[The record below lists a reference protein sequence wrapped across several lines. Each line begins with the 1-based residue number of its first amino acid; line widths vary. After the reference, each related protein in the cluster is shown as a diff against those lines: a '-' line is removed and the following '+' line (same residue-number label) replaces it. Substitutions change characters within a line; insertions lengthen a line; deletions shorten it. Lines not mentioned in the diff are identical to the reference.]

1 MTGGPEQPAPDSAY
15 KEARHRARGA
25 ALQMLYQWEVGKV
38 PISDVRATF
47 WQHGEDLV
55 PPLSDVARTFAN
67 GLAAGVSARVEDLDP
82 LIAEA
87 AAHWRLERMNVM
99 DRLILR
105 LAVYEFLHE
114 PGTPGSVIIN
124 EALEL
129 ARSFSADEAV
139 AFINGILDAIRRKLE
154 RS

>member
-1 MTGGPEQPAPDSAY
+1 MATSGGPAPDSAY
-15 KEARHRARGA
+15 HEARHRARGA

-38 PISDVRATF
+38 AISEVRATF
-47 WQHGEDLV
+47 WQHSDDLV
-55 PPLSDVARTFAN
+55 PVLPDNARAFAN
-67 GLAAGVSARVEDLDP
+67 TLAAGVSSRVDELDP

-87 AAHWRLERMNVM
+87 AAHWRLERMTVM

-114 PGTPGSVIIN
+114 PETPGSVVIN

-129 ARSFSADEAV
+129 ARAFSADEAV
-139 AFINGILDAIRRKLE
+139 GFINGILDAIRRKLE